1 MSNKGSYD
9 LSNNGMGVPIMRT
22 EPSAELLKKLEKEG
36 MEKFASAKQAD
47 TGSAINTISGILQ
60 AGFDE
65 FKEKNRMFY
74 DIIMAGEIDMPI
86 FNYMM
91 KMKRKL
97 EAGED
102 SYGVDVKFGKYMAD
116 KYVDPLVKS
125 IPKK

>member
-1 MSNKGSYD
+1 MN
-9 LSNNGMGVPIMRT
+9 
-22 EPSAELLKKLEKEG
+22 AEQIETTVSKLLILKKNNSKEQIDA
-36 MEKFASAKQAD
+36 MIE
-47 TGSAINTISGILQ
+47 
-60 AGFDE
+60 FDE

-102 SYGVDVKFGKYMAD
+102 SYGVDVKFGQYMAD
-116 KYVDPLVKS
+116 KYL
-125 IPKK
+125 PKL

>member
-36 MEKFASAKQAD
+36 MEKLASAKQAD

-65 FKEKNRMFY
+65 FKEKTGRSM
-74 DIIMAGEIDMPI
+74 
-86 FNYMM
+86 
-91 KMKRKL
+91 
-97 EAGED
+97 
-102 SYGVDVKFGKYMAD
+102 SYGEMRDLYG
-116 KYVDPLVKS
+116 
-125 IPKK
+125 